1 MKEDTPLASDMLIQ
15 IENWLEYMKGQLDK
29 EVIDLVEISEI
40 ERVYEIT
47 KDKEDK

>member
-15 IENWLEYMKGQLDK
+15 IKDWLEYMNDQLDK

-40 ERVYEIT
+40 ERIYEIT
-47 KDKEDK
+47 KEQE